1 MLFYMTLVLN
11 LFRHHRWANATLI
24 DALGALPPEDLQR
37 RAPGGFGTIHETL
50 YHYVM
55 NESRFIDALNSR
67 DTSFGEMPSELPAC
81 QDLRAIAETNAQ
93 ELLRMAAMLTEADRV
108 EGNMQGRRY
117 DLPAYVPL
125 FQCYLHAAEHRTNI
139 TTILATYDLPAPN
152 VDFWGYLAAGEPA

>member
-1 MLFYMTLVLN
+1 
-11 LFRHHRWANATLI
+11 
-24 DALGALPPEDLQR
+24 
-37 RAPGGFGTIHETL
+37 
-50 YHYVM
+50 
-55 NESRFIDALNSR
+55 
-67 DTSFGEMPSELPAC
+67 
-81 QDLRAIAETNAQ
+81 
-93 ELLRMAAMLTEADRV
+93 MAAMLTEADRV